1 MKESSTLPVLFYFF
15 KKEIWGIPWWSDGQD
30 LVFSLSGPQV
40 PSLIGGTKILQAM
53 GDLGC
58 GQEKK
63 KSEANTAKYYRTKL
77 DSKSFI
83 RIHLCFILETFK
95 KTKKAQ
101 HYSIKNAV
109 LLPYTLLL
117 TIMFSYTNLQD
128 CQVNILKPLGNAYNL
143 YIGSDLK
150 SI

>member
-58 GQEKK
+58 GQENKNLK
-63 KSEANTAKYYRTKL
+63 QTLQNIIGQSQIVRVL
-77 DSKSFI
+77 QLFI
-83 RIHLCFILETFK
+83 YALSLKHLRK
-95 KTKKAQ
+95 QKKA

-128 CQVNILKPLGNAYNL
+128 CQVNILKTLGTAYNL
-143 YIGSDLK
+143 YIGNDLK